1 MAAEEIDLKLAE
13 QLLVVVD
20 KAREIF
26 VDLME
31 EHVRR
36 GKISIGSIGEPDK
49 RTIERLFSDVVYGH
63 IVAEAMA
70 IFSVLVYTQL
80 KDDSV
85 LNVVAPSFLDR
96 CEGKTELI
104 GDTVTRKISGL
115 PARAGGVLESG
126 ALRSG
131 VAHSLLDDLAGMTEA
146 RPLRA
151 SFDAVALSLLGE

>member
-1 MAAEEIDLKLAE
+1 MAAEGIDSKLAE
-13 QLLVVVD
+13 QLVVVVD
-20 KAREIF
+20 RACEIF

-36 GKISIGSIGEPDK
+36 GKINIGSIGEPDK

-63 IVAEAMA
+63 IVAEVTA
-70 IFSVLVYTQL
+70 IFSFLIYTHL
-80 KDDSV
+80 KDDSI

-96 CEGKTELI
+96 CAGKTDLV
-104 GDTVTRKISGL
+104 GDTVTRKISSL
-115 PARAGGVLESG
+115 PALARGVLESG
-126 ALRSG
+126 ALRDG
-131 VAHSLLDDLAGMTEA
+131 VAHSLLDDLAGMTEP